1 LLSIGHIMS
10 GHIKEPGAALQSRS
24 TSVATIN
31 KDGQGFNFEEI
42 QGSIASNRGECL
54 RRITCL
60 VADLEWGAQEA
71 AIRL

>member
-1 LLSIGHIMS
+1 MS
-10 GHIKEPGAALQSRS
+10 GHIKEPGAALQSRG

-42 QGSIASNRGECL
+42 QGSIASNRGEYL

-71 AIRL
+71 GIRL

>member
-1 LLSIGHIMS
+1 MS
-10 GHIKEPGAALQSRS
+10 GHIKEPGAALQSRRP
-24 TSVATIN
+24 SVATIN

-42 QGSIASNRGECL
+42 QGSIASNRGEYL

-71 AIRL
+71 GIRL